1 MKRIQGFTLIELLV
15 VIAITGILIGL
26 SLFGIQG
33 ARESARDANRK
44 SDLEQIRSG
53 LEIYKSDCG
62 IYPDPVS
69 YEVDSPLH
77 GYQTTGSCLTT
88 NEYISEVPSDP
99 VASQKYFYGKISDY
113 RYVLC
118 AALEHVPTT
127 NVPTGTTCQGASGE
141 NCGVACNYYI
151 TNP

>member
-1 MKRIQGFTLIELLV
+1 MRKQRGFTLIELLV
-15 VIAITGILIGL
+15 VIAITAIMIGL
-26 SLFGIQG
+26 SVFGIQG

-44 SDLEQIRSG
+44 SDLEQLRSG

-62 IYPDPVS
+62 VYPAPDS
-69 YEVDSPLH
+69 YQVDSPLH
-77 GYQTTGSCLTT
+77 GTQSSGSCSTDSV
-88 NEYISEVPSDP
+88 YISNVPSDP
-99 VASQKYFYGKISDY
+99 ISTQRYFYARPTVY
-113 RYVLC
+113 TYVLC
-118 AALEHVPTT
+118 AALEQTPIS